1 MTVAIEARNLEK
13 SFGGDSVLE
22 SVDINVTEGETLV
35 LLGPNGVGK
44 TVLLSCL
51 AGSMHPSGGTVS
63 VFGEP
68 PQKASNVGFLLQ
80 EAIGIDSLTGRE
92 NVRFYS
98 HLHPQFTDR
107 WEEYVERFDVVDAL
121 DKPLEDCSV
130 GMKRKIELAIT
141 LSIDVPVYLLD
152 EPTAGLDLSMIQALH
167 SVVRER
173 DATFV
178 ISSHLPHDADLADRL
193 AFVDDGR
200 VVATGTP
207 KEMLTSL
214 PPVARVMGIETGS
227 ELAGHVTNERV
238 FSDGGQ
244 TRGFVPDRTSI
255 EEIAKR
261 MAAES
266 GDEDGEVSVAT
277 PTYTD
282 LFNYYV
288 HVSTE
293 GR

>member
-1 MTVAIEARNLEK
+1 MTIAIEARDIEK
-13 SFGGDSVLE
+13 SFGGDSVLK
-22 SVDINVTEGETLV
+22 SVNVDVNEGEILV

-80 EAIGIDSLTGRE
+80 EAMGIDSLTGRE

-98 HLHPQFTDR
+98 RLHPRFTDR

-152 EPTAGLDLSMIQALH
+152 EPTVGLDLSMIQALH

-193 AFVDDGR
+193 AFVNDGR

-214 PPVARVMGIETGS
+214 PPVVRVMGIETGS

-244 TRGFVPDRTSI
+244 TRGFVPDGTSI
-255 EEIAKR
+255 EEIRNR

-266 GDEDGEVSVAT
+266 CDEDDEVSEAT

>member
-1 MTVAIEARNLEK
+1 MTIAIEARDIEK
-13 SFGGDSVLE
+13 SFGGDSVLK
-22 SVDINVTEGETLV
+22 SVNVDVNEGEILV

-68 PQKASNVGFLLQ
+68 PQKASNVRFLLQ
-80 EAIGIDSLTGRE
+80 EAMGIDSLTGRE

-98 HLHPQFTDR
+98 RLHPRFTDR

-193 AFVDDGR
+193 AFVNDGR

-214 PPVARVMGIETGS
+214 PPVVRVMGIETGS

-244 TRGFVPDRTSI
+244 TRGFVPDGTSI
-255 EEIAKR
+255 EEIRNR

-266 GDEDGEVSVAT
+266 GDEDDEVSEAT

>member
-1 MTVAIEARNLEK
+1 MTTVIEARSVEK
-13 SFGGDSVLE
+13 SFGGDSVLK
-22 SVDINVTEGETLV
+22 SVDIDVNEGEILV

-51 AGSMHPSGGTVS
+51 AGSLQPSGGSVS

-68 PQKASNVGFLLQ
+68 PQAAANIGFLLQ
-80 EAIGIDSLTGRE
+80 EAMGIDSLTGRE
-92 NVRFYS
+92 NIRFYS

-107 WEEYVERFDVVDAL
+107 WEEYVERFDVTDAL

-152 EPTAGLDLSMIQALH
+152 EPTAGLDLSMIQTLH

-193 AFVDDGR
+193 AFVSDGR
-200 VVATGTP
+200 VVSTGTP
-207 KEMLTSL
+207 KEMLSSL

-227 ELAGHVTNERV
+227 VLAAHVTGERV

-244 TRGFVPDRTSI
+244 TRGFVPNGASI
-255 EEIAKR
+255 EEIEER

-266 GDEDGEVSVAT
+266 DGKFREEVSEAT

-282 LFNYYV
+282 LFNYHV
-288 HVSTE
+288 HVSTN
-293 GR
+293 